1 MMRRR
6 TDVGLSAFVL
16 LCHVAAV
23 IPLIVEEKA
32 SATLRCPHPV
42 EEKVTWSRELGGS
55 KVDIL
60 TPGGDRDIKHV
71 EDPHKRYSSQADK
84 SLHIYKVTT
93 SDSGRYFC
101 NREDAVEL
109 TVIPAGAAVR
119 EAEEGTRVT
128 LTCPPDGGSPARRWS
143 TTHTGAI
150 TDQKGFHVSPADQT
164 LTITSVEMNNSGLY
178 SCDGKPVVYLHV
190 TKAEGKTTTSA
201 STTKRRRHKNKK
213 TTTTSTSRRPE
224 TRTSAASTPGGHT
237 ETTTTSTSRRPE
249 TRTSAA
255 STPGTHTETTT
266 TSTSRRPETRT
277 SAASTPGTHTEKDPH
292 AALVVGIV
300 SPIFIII
307 IIFVVYFAW
316 RRRLE
321 RRGSAEIC
329 NVYEEIQEGPA
340 MTPTNGGGRSAG
352 PTASVCMADFT
363 GPSQLPENPYC
374 FLKEPKG
381 PANNTD
387 ALFQCSTSIRGV

>member
-1 MMRRR
+1 MRRR

-16 LCHVAAV
+16 LCHGAAV

-60 TPGGDRDIKHV
+60 TTGGDRDIKHV
-71 EDPHKRYSSQADK
+71 EDPHKQYSSPADK
-84 SLHIYKVTT
+84 SLHILKVTI

-109 TVIPAGAAVR
+109 TVIPAGTAVR
-119 EAEEGTRVT
+119 EAEEGTQVT

-164 LTITSVEMNNSGLY
+164 LTIMSVEMNNSGLY

-190 TKAEGKTTTSA
+190 TKAESKTTTSA
-201 STTKRRRHKNKK
+201 AKTSLTTDTSTTKRRRHKKNK

-237 ETTTTSTSRRPE
+237 EI
-249 TRTSAA
+249 
-255 STPGTHTETTT
+255 
-266 TSTSRRPETRT
+266 
-277 SAASTPGTHTEKDPH
+277 DPH

-300 SPIFIII
+300 SPIIIII

-329 NVYEEIQEGPA
+329 NVYEEIQEGPV
-340 MTPTNGGGRSAG
+340 MTPTNDLVSYLTSSRASVTGGGRSAG

>member
-1 MMRRR
+1 MRRR

-16 LCHVAAV
+16 LCHGAAAV

-60 TPGGDRDIKHV
+60 TTGGDRDIKHV
-71 EDPHKRYSSQADK
+71 EDPHKQYSSPADK
-84 SLHIYKVTT
+84 SLHILKVTI

-109 TVIPAGAAVR
+109 TVIPAGTAVR
-119 EAEEGTRVT
+119 EAEEGTQVT

-164 LTITSVEMNNSGLY
+164 LTIMSVEMNNSGLY

-190 TKAEGKTTTSA
+190 TKAESKTTTSA
-201 STTKRRRHKNKK
+201 AKTSLTTDTSTTKRRRHKKNK

-237 ETTTTSTSRRPE
+237 EI
-249 TRTSAA
+249 
-255 STPGTHTETTT
+255 
-266 TSTSRRPETRT
+266 
-277 SAASTPGTHTEKDPH
+277 DPH

-300 SPIFIII
+300 SPIIIII

-329 NVYEEIQEGPA
+329 NVYEEIQEGPV

>member
-16 LCHVAAV
+16 LCHGAAV

-60 TPGGDRDIKHV
+60 TTGGGRDIKHV
-71 EDPHKRYSSQADK
+71 EDPHKQYSSQADK
-84 SLHIYKVTT
+84 SLFIFKVTT

-101 NREDAVEL
+101 NREEVVEL
-109 TVIPAGAAVR
+109 TVIPAGTAVR

-190 TKAEGKTTTSA
+190 TKE
-201 STTKRRRHKNKK
+201 

-237 ETTTTSTSRRPE
+237 EI
-249 TRTSAA
+249 
-255 STPGTHTETTT
+255 
-266 TSTSRRPETRT
+266 
-277 SAASTPGTHTEKDPH
+277 DPH

-300 SPIFIII
+300 SPIIIII

-329 NVYEEIQEGPA
+329 NVYEEIQEGPV